1 MAQVIN
7 TNINSLVA
15 QRNLTRSGA
24 SLGVSIERLSSGL
37 RINSARDDAAGLAIS
52 ERMTGKLRSMEV
64 AKRNANDG
72 ISGLQVADG
81 VLASISDNL
90 QRMRELATQAATGT
104 ISQSDRA
111 NLDLEFSQLSE
122 EIERLSGTAEFNGV
136 KLLQGNGNGGNTE
149 FEIQIGADGEPTDNQ
164 LKIQFTNILAEI
176 EAFQETS
183 ADLDISAGAFA
194 DVADVTLASLDA
206 GTAPAALSQ
215 REIDAGFTPANT
227 LDYDLDG
234 DGNLDTRVYNDGTNA
249 LAFASLTGEGLA
261 GESTDIAGTVAI
273 ADVTLGNL
281 GVASQ
286 TSADNAEAFV
296 KLGNASIKFTAADD
310 GSIFETSNGERA
322 VNGVDGDNAQRAIT
336 ALGDLLDDVN
346 NQRATLGAGINR
358 LEAVISNLDSNI
370 VNLSAARGRIVD
382 ADFAKETANLTRT
395 QILQQAGTAVLAQAN
410 QLPTSVL
417 GLLG

>member
-81 VLASISDNL
+81 VLASIGDNL
-90 QRMRELATQAATGT
+90 QRMRELATQSATGT

-111 NLDLEFSQLSE
+111 NLALEFSQLSE

-149 FEIQIGADGEPTDNQ
+149 FEIQIGADGEPADNQ
-164 LKIQFTNILAEI
+164 LKVQFTNILAQI
-176 EAFQETS
+176 ETFQQVGFDEATLATPASDVSAILLSNLNAPATLADGAFS
-183 ADLDISAGAFA
+183 DVDLDNDGKA
-194 DVADVTLASLDA
+194 DVRLSNNSGGADVVSSA
-206 GTAPAALSQ
+206 Q
-215 REIDAGFTPANT
+215 F
-227 LDYDLDG
+227 LDG
-234 DGNLDTRVYNDGTNA
+234 EGNLVGDVFDFSAAPIG
-249 LAFASLTGEGLA
+249 
-261 GESTDIAGTVAI
+261 IAAI
-273 ADVTLGNL
+273 DLGDL

-286 TSADNAEAFV
+286 AAGDDGEEAFV
-296 KLGNASIKFTAADD
+296 DVGNASLKFTSD
-310 GSIFETSNGERA
+310 GTNFTTVSGELTIA
-322 VNGVDGDNAQRAIT
+322 GVDGDNAQRAIT

>member
-15 QRNLTRSGA
+15 QRNLTRSGS

-81 VLASISDNL
+81 VLASIGDNL
-90 QRMRELATQAATGT
+90 QRMRELATQSATGT

-111 NLDLEFSQLSE
+111 NLALEFSQLSE

-149 FEIQIGADGEPTDNQ
+149 FEIQIGADGEPADNQ
-164 LKIQFTNILAEI
+164 LKVQFTNILAEI
-176 EAFQETS
+176 ETFQQVG
-183 ADLDISAGAFA
+183 LDDALLTTAA
-194 DVADVTLASLDA
+194 ADVTDVRLNDLDA
-206 GTAPAALSQ
+206 LPSLADGATADL
-215 REIDAGFTPANT
+215 
-227 LDYDLDG
+227 DLDG
-234 DGNLDTRVYNDGTNA
+234 DGKSDVRLSNNSGVADVVSSAQFID
-249 LAFASLTGEGLA
+249 GEGNLVGDA
-261 GESTDIAGTVAI
+261 FDFSATPIAI
-273 ADVTLGNL
+273 ANITLGDL
-281 GVASQ
+281 GVLSQ
-286 TSADNAEAFV
+286 TAGDDGEEAFV
-296 KLGNASIKFTAADD
+296 DVGNASLKFTANDMGQFATV
-310 GSIFETSNGERA
+310 SGELTIS
-322 VNGVDGDNAQRAIT
+322 GVDGDNAQRAIT